1 MQTEC
6 FLYSSS
12 KDGLNA
18 VLGVGEGQKSKMPN
32 VSNLYSMP
40 MNDGLL
46 LLLGQH
52 ITVVINVSD
61 VRA

>member
-1 MQTEC
+1 VQTEC

-12 KDGLNA
+12 KAGLNA
-18 VLGVGEGQKSKMPN
+18 VLGVGEGKMPN

-40 MNDGLL
+40 MNVRLL

-61 VRA
+61 VPA

>member
-1 MQTEC
+1 
-6 FLYSSS
+6 
-12 KDGLNA
+12 
-18 VLGVGEGQKSKMPN
+18 MPK

-40 MNDGLL
+40 MNDRLL

-61 VRA
+61 MTA